1 MNIIRQF
8 LAFDDYLL
16 YNQKLSSGQIALW
29 RALVS
34 INNKAGWAD
43 WFTAANATLET
54 LSGLSRSGINKNR
67 NSLKQLGLID
77 FRSNGKKA
85 TSYHVTRLYTSDST
99 QGSTQEKALSSN
111 SVQQST
117 QQSVQGSVQQSTQQS
132 AHNSSTLNKQKEK
145 QKEKE
150 KETTTYVFKIF
161 KILETNGFGNPYSEP
176 IKGDIEFWFKKLTDL
191 GYSDA
196 QIDEWL
202 ICGVQI
208 AIRQNKRFWNYVLG
222 TLRQWDNKALYTKDA
237 IKGEQAIRDERK
249 SYNSYQQPPQKR
261 EDVPDWQSLAGPIES
276 DPQRK
281 AEIDR
286 MMKEYF
292 DDQDNDS

>member
-99 QGSTQEKALSSN
+99 QGSTQEKVLSSN
-111 SVQQST
+111 SVQEST
-117 QQSVQGSVQQSTQQS
+117 QHGVQGSVQQSTQQS

-150 KETTTYVFKIF
+150 KETTTYVFRIF
-161 KILETNGFGNPYSEP
+161 KILESNGFGNPYSEP
-176 IKGDIEFWFKKLTDL
+176 MKSDIESWIKKLTGL
-191 GYSDA
+191 GYADE
-196 QIDEWL
+196 QIDNWL
-202 ICGVQI
+202 YLGVQV
-208 AIRQNKRFWNYVLG
+208 AVGQNKRFWNYVNG
-222 TLRQWDNKALYTKDA
+222 TLRQWDNKALYTKEA
-237 IKGEQAIRDERK
+237 IKGEQSARK
-249 SYNSYQQPPQKR
+249 EQKPTYNSYQQPPKKQ
-261 EDVPDWQSLAGPIES
+261 EELPDWQSLAGPIES

-292 DDQDNDS
+292 NDQED

>member
-117 QQSVQGSVQQSTQQS
+117 QQGVQGSVQQSTQQS
-132 AHNSSTLNKQKEK
+132 AHNSSTLNKQNKTK
-145 QKEKE
+145 QKENKE
-150 KETTTYVFKIF
+150 IDND
-161 KILETNGFGNPYSEP
+161 NGVYPAELIQQLYKSFPSGLLQGAIS
-176 IKGDIEFWFKKLTDL
+176 K
-191 GYSDA
+191 
-196 QIDEWL
+196 WL
-202 ICGVQI
+202 QQWPREMICI
-208 AIRQNKRFWNYVLG
+208 AIQASFENGCELRGLKNYIERILKNWKESGIDTPDKAIEANKKF
-222 TLRQWDNKALYTKDA
+222 K
-237 IKGEQAIRDERK
+237 ERK
-249 SYNSYQQPPQKR
+249 SVNKSTYQQPPKKQ
-261 EDVPDWQSLAGPIES
+261 EEMPDWQSLAGPIES

-281 AEIDR
+281 AEIDW

-292 DDQDNDS
+292 NDQED